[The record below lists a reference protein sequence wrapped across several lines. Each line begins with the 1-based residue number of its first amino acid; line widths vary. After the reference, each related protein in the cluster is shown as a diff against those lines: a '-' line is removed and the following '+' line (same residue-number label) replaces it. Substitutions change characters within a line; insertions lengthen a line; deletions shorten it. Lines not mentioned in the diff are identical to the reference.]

1 VLVVDVVVAGVGVGV
16 GADDGP
22 AGVLEMESMAML
34 VIDADWRCESLT
46 LE

>member
-1 VLVVDVVVAGVGVGV
+1 VLVVDVVVAGVGV